1 MEEGG
6 GSVEVELEL
15 ELLCWLCLRIR
26 DVTDKGGDLDARSR
40 FEEGSDIVV
49 VSVSALRVLLL
60 LLLLLLFCTGY
71 RPRCRWLG
79 GDGGLL

>member
-1 MEEGG
+1 VEECG

-26 DVTDKGGDLDARSR
+26 DVTDKGGDLDTPSR
-40 FEEGSDIVV
+40 FEEGSDIMV
-49 VSVSALRVLLL
+49 VSVSALRVL